1 MSALP
6 KADPRKLLAL
16 VGANWTT
23 QAVGAAVQLGVVDRL
38 AERPRNVAGLAKLTK
53 CEPDALA
60 RLLRSLVSIDIVA
73 EDEGLYALTPTGS
86 LLREDAPGSIRWWAL
101 WCCGTQ
107 WTLWGDLAESVR
119 TGRSFR
125 ERHGG
130 MPGYAHLERDAVA
143 ADVFNR
149 AMAGLTQRVGREA
162 ARVMI
167 WRGVKRVVDVGG
179 GHGELLVE
187 LLKAKPALEGVVFDL
202 PHAAKGAVARLKVER
217 LSDRGRFVSGSF
229 FEALPEGADAYL
241 LKSILHNWDD
251 GKSLAIL
258 KQVRAAMAPGS
269 RVVLVERVLPE
280 RPRGGLRDNAIVRS
294 DLNMLVSLG
303 GRERTRKEFAA
314 MLAKAGFGAPTVKAT
329 ATDYSVIEAGAAEP
343 ALAQRHRAGPRHAS
357 ATQR

>member
-38 AERPRNVAGLAKLTK
+38 AERPRKVSGLAKLTK
-53 CEPDALA
+53 CEPDALL
-60 RLLRSLVSIDIVA
+60 RLLRSLASIDIVA
-73 EDEGLYALTPTGS
+73 EDEGRYALTPTGS

-101 WCCGTQ
+101 WCCGPQ
-107 WTLWGDLAESVR
+107 WNLWSDLAESVR

-130 MPGYAHLERDAVA
+130 KPGYVHLERDAEA
-143 ADVFNR
+143 ANVFNR

-162 ARVMI
+162 ARVMN

-187 LLKAKPALEGVVFDL
+187 LLRAKPALEGVVFDL
-202 PHAAKGAVARLKVER
+202 PHAAKGAVARLKSER
-217 LSDRGRFVSGSF
+217 LSGRGRFVSGSF
-229 FEALPEGADAYL
+229 FDALPEGADAYL

-251 GKSLAIL
+251 AKALAIL
-258 KQVRAAMAPGS
+258 KQVRAAMGPGS
-269 RVVLVERVLPE
+269 RIALVERVLPE
-280 RPRGGLRDNAIVRS
+280 HPRGGLRDNAIVRS

-314 MLAKAGFGAPTVKAT
+314 MLAKAGFGTPTVKAT
-329 ATDYSVIEAGAAEP
+329 ATDYSVLEARAAEP
-343 ALAQRHRAGPRHAS
+343 AKAQGHRAGPGRAP